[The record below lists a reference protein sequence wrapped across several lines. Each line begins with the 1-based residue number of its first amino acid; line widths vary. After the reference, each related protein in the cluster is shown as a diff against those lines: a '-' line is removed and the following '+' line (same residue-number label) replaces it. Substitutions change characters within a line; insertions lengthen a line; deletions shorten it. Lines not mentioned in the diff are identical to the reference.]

1 MRGRSNNEQEKKA
14 RLTPDFIAMN
24 WSWIG
29 FLTQNSR
36 FGDKIVYPGR
46 ESCRICHFVPPGIF
60 VIDLS
65 LSLSL
70 SDLELFLLYTLL

>member
-36 FGDKIVYPGR
+36 FGDKIVKPR
-46 ESCRICHFVPPGIF
+46 PGI
-60 VIDLS
+60 V
-65 LSLSL
+65 
-70 SDLELFLLYTLL
+70 

>member
-14 RLTPDFIAMN
+14 RLTLDFIAMD

-36 FGDKIVYPGR
+36 FGDKILYTQDGNRV
-46 ESCRICHFVPPGIF
+46 EF
-60 VIDLS
+60 VILS
-65 LSLSL
+65 PSGSC
-70 SDLELFLLYTLL
+70 SAEL